1 MLRPDDR
8 KATGAGQ
15 RVARE
20 YSDLGIVLRSHK
32 LGESD
37 KILRI
42 LTREHGKR
50 SAVAKGI
57 RKTTSRFGGR
67 LEPLTCARL
76 FMHRGRSM
84 DTIKQVE
91 IRTSFREV
99 REDLGLFV
107 NASAMS
113 ELIDSVT
120 AEHEPHPE
128 LFELLL
134 KGLEL
139 LRDHP
144 RRAPFIRFFF
154 EFKAMALSGF
164 ELMVTGC
171 SGCGGAL
178 ETGETTFSLRLGGMV
193 CESCRVERRSELGKL
208 IRVGEGAAGMLSWMV
223 SNELGAWPGEPPAEV
238 VRETGLLM
246 DRMLEYWM
254 EREFRSH
261 RVMRAIPG
269 GAEGKEGTG
278 G

>member
-1 MLRPDDR
+1 VRRTDGGGV
-8 KATGAGQ
+8 AGAG
-15 RVARE
+15 RRAARE
-20 YSDLGIVLRSHK
+20 YSDLGVVLRSYK

-42 LTREHGKR
+42 LTCEHGKR
-50 SAVAKGI
+50 SAVAKGV

-76 FMHRGRSM
+76 FMHRGKSM

-91 IRTSFREV
+91 IHTSFREV
-99 REDLGLFV
+99 REDLDLFV
-107 NASAMS
+107 HASAMS
-113 ELIDSVT
+113 ELIDSVS

-128 LFELLL
+128 LFDLLL

-139 LRDHP
+139 LRDYP
-144 RRAPFIRFFF
+144 LRAPFIRFFF

-164 ELMVTGC
+164 ELMVVGC
-171 SGCGGAL
+171 SGCGGSIDMKEAA
-178 ETGETTFSLRLGGMV
+178 FSLRLGGMV
-193 CESCRVERRSELGKL
+193 CESCRVERPSEMGKL
-208 IRVGEGAAGMLSWMV
+208 IRVGEPVAGMLSWMV
-223 SNELGAWPGEPPAEV
+223 SNELGDWPGEPTAEV

-254 EREFRSH
+254 EKEFRSH

-269 GAEGKEGTG
+269 GAEGGR
-278 G
+278 

>member
-1 MLRPDDR
+1 VQRADDR
-8 KATGAGQ
+8 KAAGAGR

-50 SAVAKGI
+50 SAVAKGV

-67 LEPLTCARL
+67 LEPLTCAQL

-107 NASAMS
+107 RASAMS
-113 ELIDSVT
+113 ELVDSVT
-120 AEHEPHPE
+120 TEHEPHPE

-139 LRDHP
+139 LRDYP
-144 RRAPFIRFFF
+144 DRAPFVRFFF
-154 EFKAMALSGF
+154 EFKAMASAGF
-164 ELMVTGC
+164 ELMVTRC
-171 SGCGGAL
+171 AGCGGVLGA
-178 ETGETTFSLRLGGMV
+178 GEATFSMRLGGIA
-193 CESCRVERRSELGKL
+193 CESCRAERRSDLGKM
-208 IRVGEGAAGMLSWMV
+208 IRVGMGTAGMLSWMV
-223 SNELGAWPGEPPAEV
+223 SHKLGEWPSEPSAEV

-246 DRMLEYWM
+246 DKVLEYWM

-261 RVMRAIPG
+261 RVMKAIPG
-269 GAEGKEGTG
+269 GSEGST
-278 G
+278 

>member
-1 MLRPDDR
+1 VHRADDWKR
-8 KATGAGQ
+8 IGAG
-15 RVARE
+15 RREARE

-50 SAVAKGI
+50 SAVAKGV

-91 IRTSFREV
+91 IRTSFHEL
-99 REDLGLFV
+99 REDLDLFV
-107 NASAMS
+107 HASAMS

-120 AEHEPHPE
+120 DEHEPHPE

-139 LRDHP
+139 LRDYP
-144 RRAPFIRFFF
+144 RRAQFIRSFF
-154 EFKAMALSGF
+154 EFKVLASSGF
-164 ELMVTGC
+164 ELMVARC
-171 SGCGGAL
+171 AGCGNAL
-178 ETGETTFSLRLGGMV
+178 ELEEATFSLRLGGIV
-193 CESCRVERRSELGKL
+193 CQSCLAQRRSELGKL
-208 IRVGEGAAGMLSWMV
+208 VSVGAPTAGMLSWMV
-223 SNELGAWPGEPPAEV
+223 SSELGEWPERPSADV
-238 VRETGLLM
+238 VRETDQLM
-246 DRMLEYWM
+246 DRVLEYWM

-269 GAEGKEGTG
+269 STEG
-278 G
+278 